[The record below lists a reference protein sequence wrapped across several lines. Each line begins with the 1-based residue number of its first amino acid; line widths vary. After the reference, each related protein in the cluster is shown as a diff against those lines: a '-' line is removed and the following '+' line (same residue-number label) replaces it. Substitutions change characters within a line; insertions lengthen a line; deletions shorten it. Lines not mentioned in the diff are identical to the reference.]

1 MNIRIPR
8 ERPLHSN
15 LGRMQVFTLLKRS
28 DFLTS
33 LLVILALI
41 LLVTSFAP
49 FALLAAL
56 TASLLIVAL
65 RRDLGR
71 KLRRMLLVFSTVLL
85 ILLTIPGTIYAL
97 SMTMTLTHTE
107 YRTTT
112 TTLWQ
117 DTTITPTITIT
128 RGMGSTTTIFLPTTT
143 YVTRGKA
150 ALVYIL
156 IVKWIVDGLVA
167 KSEQQEHDAGREV
180 RLVAPDSLQQGAF
193 LYWLLDESERNAR
206 HEISVRMDRTHNL
219 AAIYATSSGLSRLGD
234 DVKSAYVQGA
244 NGESL
249 PLSSK
254 DSLKI
259 IMRSVAIGTA
269 AVKITVPLSTTATLV
284 LFPMGAT
291 LNALTIAVDAAKF
304 IEIYNRDDLDAD
316 RKLAELHRIFEGI
329 VLKIV
334 GTVMCGVVTFTATP
348 VLGAGCFLGLAVV
361 GLLRDL
367 RIDEWLSSK
376 IKEGIEWLKKNIP
389 SIIDWLYKKIF
400 KAVLGSNAT
409 LLVVDPS
416 GRKTGARLEGGSSI
430 VFNEIPHAW
439 YSGSD
444 SYPQYAAIPDAQ
456 LGDYKFVV
464 TARETGSF
472 QLTAANI
479 ISGSKVTEQ
488 QYSGSVGRGQTQEL
502 SYNLKTDGP
511 VNPGVI
517 LIVAIL
523 AGAIC
528 LVAVV
533 ATQRTRKA
541 PELRAV
547 QGAYLASSRPSGFC
561 PICHHVAKYNSSDR
575 KWYCSHCR
583 RRIG

>member
-1 MNIRIPR
+1 VIGAKKILINRAKKNI
-8 ERPLHSN
+8 N
-15 LGRMQVFTLLKRS
+15 TKDTTLE
-28 DFLTS
+28 
-33 LLVILALI
+33 VWLALREKSLCVLLII
-41 LLVTSFAP
+41 LVVFASP
-49 FALLAAL
+49 NLYKISAELAAL
-56 TASLLIVAL
+56 
-65 RRDLGR
+65 DLGNS
-71 KLRRMLLVFSTVLL
+71 V
-85 ILLTIPGTIYAL
+85 Y
-97 SMTMTLTHTE
+97 
-107 YRTTT
+107 
-112 TTLWQ
+112 
-117 DTTITPTITIT
+117 
-128 RGMGSTTTIFLPTTT
+128 
-143 YVTRGKA
+143 YVTTHRTSQTPSK
-150 ALVYIL
+150 VCML

-167 KSEQQEHDAGREV
+167 KSEQQEYDAGREV
-180 RLVAPDSLQQGAF
+180 RIVAPDSLQQGAF

-206 HEISVRMDRTHNL
+206 HEISVRMDRTRNL
-219 AAIYATSSGLSRLGD
+219 AAIYATSSGLSVFGND
-234 DVKSAYVQGA
+234 IKSAYVQGT
-244 NGESL
+244 NGENV
-249 PLSSK
+249 PISSK
-254 DSLKI
+254 DSLKM
-259 IMRSVAIGTA
+259 IMRLVTIGTA
-269 AVKITVPLSTTATLV
+269 TVKITVPLSTTATLV
-284 LFPMGAT
+284 LFPIGAT

-304 IEIYNRDDLDAD
+304 IEIYNRNDLDAD
-316 RKLAELHRIFEGI
+316 HKLAELHRIVEGI

-376 IKEGIEWLKKNIP
+376 IKEGIEWLKKNIS

-400 KAVLGSNAT
+400 KAALGSSAT

-430 VFNEIPHAW
+430 IFNEIPHAW

-444 SYPQYAAIPDAQ
+444 THPQYVAIPDAQ
-456 LGDYKFVV
+456 PGDYKFVV

-488 QYSGSVGRGQTQEL
+488 QYSGSVGRGQAQEL
-502 SYNLKTDGP
+502 SYNLRTDGP

-528 LVAVV
+528 LVAVMV
-533 ATQRTRKA
+533 TQRTRKA

-547 QGAYLASSRPSGFC
+547 QGAYHAPSRSSRFC
-561 PICHHVAKYNSSDR
+561 PVCHHLARYDSWTG
-575 KWYCSHCR
+575 KWYCTHCGR
-583 RRIG
+583 SM